1 MVFISFTET
10 LPKHFAFF
18 NSLKLFI
25 TIYTNLYLLAYR
37 AISHYYNSIEHCYLS
52 SALGTSS
59 TKPPKA
65 SAASHQTCST
75 FLSIKRGLN
84 ALSC

>member
-37 AISHYYNSIEHCYLS
+37 AISHYYNNIEYCYLS
-52 SALGTSS
+52 SALGTNC
-59 TKPPKA
+59 T
-65 SAASHQTCST
+65 T
-75 FLSIKRGLN
+75 FMFIKTLV
-84 ALSC
+84 L